1 MNNIRRN
8 SLGERNVEQAITALK
23 RGTYL
28 LKYGRRGKPKFCPF
42 RLSTDETRLIW
53 YVDKEEKQLQLSQV
67 SRIIPGQR
75 TAIFLRFPRPEKEYQ
90 SFSLLYGKSSLDL
103 ICKDKEEAEVWFV
116 ALRALI
122 SRVNCQKW
130 TSDIGHDAT
139 SSEGLTT
146 VTQRSS
152 HSALSSS
159 SGSSSTPYEDPKK
172 NQLVS
177 VPFQSPPKKRLERAF
192 SDFLLY
198 NAAAQCSSQREFAA
212 CSLNSRS
219 YGNLDDENGRSSA
232 DTIRFSFSSAIS
244 SSSQGSS
251 SATIDTLCD
260 ILIWGEG
267 IGDGLLGGGICG
279 RGNFEAARKDARL
292 PKTLES
298 ALLLDAQNIACG
310 STHAVLITKQGE
322 ILSWGEGSGGRLGHG
337 VESDVSS
344 PKPID
349 TLCGLNVTSAACGD
363 YHTCATT
370 ISGDLYTWGEGTFN
384 FGLLGHD
391 SGISHWTPKKVKG
404 PLVGKHVSYVSCGP
418 WHSAAITSVGQLFTF
433 GDGTFGALGHGDRSS
448 TSIPREVET
457 LQGRRTVTVSCGH
470 WHTAAVV
477 EFSFDDSSSS
487 NSPPRKLFTWGNGDD
502 GQLGHGDNASR
513 LAPCNILQLD
523 DINFCRVACGHS
535 ITVALTT
542 SGRVYTMGKADYG
555 QLGIPG
561 STGKFPSRVQGKITN
576 CFIEEIACGSFHV
589 VALSSNSQLYTWGKG
604 GNGQLGHGD
613 NHDRNTPTLVEALKA
628 KQVKHVVCGNNF
640 TAAICLHREVSVADN
655 SICAGCQSPF
665 NLRRKRHNCYNCGLV
680 FCKVCTSKRSVKAS
694 LAPKMNKPYRVC
706 EDCFTKLNKGLDTG
720 LTCLPPKAIIG
731 SLQKNTGEKVK
742 EALPSKQKGLLS
754 RLSSFN
760 SFKQSDNQHP
770 KKNQKQD
777 LNSGQVSPIS
787 NGNTQCEVS
796 QTSSPLMSFS
806 DCPEKLSVSFVGST
820 SHSQAGS
827 PASLESSSSYSVSLR
842 SAIAAQAY
850 HEVDLDDSK
859 QTSESLKKEIS
870 ILKEQVEIL
879 TQRSLFLEAELEKK
893 SKQLQE
899 KTEQARTETEK
910 NNAAQEVIKTLMMQ
924 VKGTTAKAPND
935 ASAEHPISLMTPTV
949 P

>member
-1 MNNIRRN
+1 MNNVQRN
-8 SLGERNVEQAITALK
+8 SLGERSVEQAITALK
-23 RGTYL
+23 RGSYL
-28 LKYGRRGKPKFCPF
+28 LKYGRKGKPKFCPF

-53 YVDKEEKQLQLSQV
+53 YVEKEEKQLQLSQV

-75 TAIFLRFPRPEKEYQ
+75 TANFQRFPRPEKEYQ

-116 ALRALI
+116 ALRALT
-122 SRVNCQKW
+122 SRVDCQKW
-130 TSDIGHDAT
+130 TSDIRHDIAY
-139 SSEGLTT
+139 SDGSPS

-172 NQLVS
+172 NLLGS
-177 VPFQSPPKKRLERAF
+177 VPSQSPPRKRLERAF
-192 SDFLLY
+192 SDYLLY
-198 NAAAQCSSQREFAA
+198 NSAAKCSSHREFAA
-212 CSLNSRS
+212 SSLNSRS
-219 YGNLDDENGRSSA
+219 YGNLDDEIGQSSS
-232 DTIRFSFSSAIS
+232 DTIRSSFSSAIS
-244 SSSQGSS
+244 SSSQGSF
-251 SATIDTLCD
+251 ANTDTLCD

-267 IGDGLLGGGICG
+267 IGDGLLGGGMCG
-279 RGNFEAARKDARL
+279 LGKFETARRDAPL
-292 PKTLES
+292 PRTLES
-298 ALLLDAQNIACG
+298 ALLLDAQYVACG
-310 STHAVLITKQGE
+310 SRHAVLITKQGD
-322 ILSWGEGSGGRLGHG
+322 IFSWGEGLNGRLGHG

-344 PKPID
+344 PKLID

-391 SGISHWTPKKVKG
+391 TGISHWIPKKVRG

-418 WHSAAITSVGQLFTF
+418 WHSAVITSVGQLFTF
-433 GDGTFGALGHGDRSS
+433 GDGTFGALGHGDRCSIG
-448 TSIPREVET
+448 IPREVET
-457 LQGRRTVTVSCGH
+457 LQGLRTVRVACGH

-477 EFSFDDSSSS
+477 ELSFDDSSSC
-487 NSPPRKLFTWGNGDD
+487 NSPPWKLFTWGNGDD
-502 GQLGHGDNASR
+502 GQLGHEDNASG
-513 LAPCNILQLD
+513 LTPCKVVQLD
-523 DINFCRVACGHS
+523 GINFSRVACGHS

-542 SGRVYTMGKADYG
+542 LGQVYTMGKADYG

-561 STGKFPSRVQGKITN
+561 STGKFPSRVQGKITD

-589 VALSSNSQLYTWGKG
+589 VSLSSNSELYTWGKG

-628 KQVKHVVCGNNF
+628 KKVKDVVCGNNF

-680 FCKVCTSKRSVKAS
+680 FCTVCTSRRSVRAS

-706 EDCFTKLNKGLDTG
+706 EDCFTKLNRGLDIG
-720 LTCLPPKAIIG
+720 LTCLPPKATIG
-731 SLQKNTGEKVK
+731 SLQKNTGERSK
-742 EALPSKQKGLLS
+742 ETSPSKQKGLLS

-760 SFKQSDNQHP
+760 SFRSDDQRFR
-770 KKNQKQD
+770 KNQKQD
-777 LNSGQVSPIS
+777 SNSDNVSPIP
-787 NGNTQCEVS
+787 NGNTQSEVS
-796 QTSSPLMSFS
+796 QTSSRLLSFS
-806 DCPEKLSVSFVGST
+806 SCPEKLSVSFVGST
-820 SHSQAGS
+820 SRSQAGS
-827 PASLESSSSYSVSLR
+827 PASFESSSSNSVLLR
-842 SAIAAQAY
+842 SAFAAQAN

-893 SKQLQE
+893 STQLQE
-899 KTEQARTETEK
+899 KTEEARIETDK
-910 NNAAQEVIKTLMMQ
+910 NNAAKEVIKSLMTQ
-924 VKGTTAKAPND
+924 VKGNTARAPQD
-935 ASAEHPISLMTPTV
+935 GSAENLIHSTMTV

>member
-1 MNNIRRN
+1 MNNLQRN

-23 RGTYL
+23 RGSHL

-42 RLSTDETRLIW
+42 RLSTDETTLIW
-53 YVDKEEKQLQLSQV
+53 CVEKEEKQLQLNQV

-75 TAIFLRFPRPEKEYQ
+75 TAIFQRFPRPEKEYQ
-90 SFSLLYGKSSLDL
+90 SFSLIYGKRSLDL

-130 TSDIGHDAT
+130 TRDIRHDAAYSDGST
-139 SSEGLTT
+139 S
-146 VTQRSS
+146 VTQRS
-152 HSALSSS
+152 LSSS

-172 NQLVS
+172 NQLCS
-177 VPFQSPPKKRLERAF
+177 VPSQSPPKKRLERAF

-198 NAAAQCSSQREFAA
+198 NSAAKCSSHREFAA
-212 CSLNSRS
+212 SSLNSRS
-219 YGNLDDENGRSSA
+219 YGNLDDEIGRSST
-232 DTIRFSFSSAIS
+232 DTVRISFSSAVS
-244 SSSQGSS
+244 SSSQGSF
-251 SATIDTLCD
+251 SANIDTLCD

-267 IGDGLLGGGICG
+267 IGDGLLGGGMCG
-279 RGNFEAARKDARL
+279 LGRFEAARRDAPL
-292 PKTLES
+292 PRMLES
-298 ALLLDAQNIACG
+298 ALLLDAQYVACG
-310 STHAVLITKQGE
+310 SRHAILITKQGE
-322 ILSWGEGSGGRLGHG
+322 IFSWGEGSSGRLGHG

-344 PKPID
+344 PKLID

-370 ISGDLYTWGEGTFN
+370 LSGDLFTWGDGTFN

-391 SGISHWTPKKVKG
+391 TGISHWTPKKVRG
-404 PLVGKHVSYVSCGP
+404 PLVGRHVSYVSCGP
-418 WHSAAITSVGQLFTF
+418 WHSAVITSVGQLFTF

-448 TSIPREVET
+448 TGIPREVET
-457 LQGRRTVTVSCGH
+457 LQGRRTVRVSCGH

-477 EFSFDDSSSS
+477 ELSFDDSGSN

-502 GQLGHGDNASR
+502 GQLGHEDTASR
-513 LAPCNILQLD
+513 LTPCNIVQLD
-523 DINFCRVACGHS
+523 EINFSRVACGHS

-542 SGRVYTMGKADYG
+542 LGKVYTMGKADYG

-561 STGKFPSRVQGKITN
+561 STGKFPSCVQGKITN
-576 CFIEEIACGSFHV
+576 RFIEEIACGSFHV
-589 VALSSNSQLYTWGKG
+589 VALSSNSELYTWGKG
-604 GNGQLGHGD
+604 GNGQLGHGN

-640 TAAICLHREVSVADN
+640 TAAICLHREVSIADN

-665 NLRRKRHNCYNCGLV
+665 NLRRKRHNCFNCGLV
-680 FCKVCTSKRSVKAS
+680 FCKVCTSKKSVRAS

-706 EDCFTKLNKGLDTG
+706 EDCFSKLNKGLDTG
-720 LTCLPPKAIIG
+720 LTCLPPKATIG
-731 SLQKNTGEKVK
+731 SLQKNTGEKGK
-742 EALPSKQKGLLS
+742 EISPSEQKGLLS

-760 SFKQSDNQHP
+760 SFKRSNNQHF

-777 LNSGQVSPIS
+777 SNSGNVSPIP
-787 NGNTQCEVS
+787 NGNTQSEVS

-842 SAIAAQAY
+842 SSFAAQAN
-850 HEVDLDDSK
+850 HKVDLDDSK

-893 SKQLQE
+893 SRQLQE
-899 KTEQARTETEK
+899 KTDEAKMETDK
-910 NNAAQEVIKTLMMQ
+910 NNAAKEVIKSLMTQ
-924 VKGTTAKAPND
+924 VKGTTARAPQD
-935 ASAEHPISLMTPTV
+935 GSAEYLIHSMMTPTV